1 MPTYH
6 PGVRLV
12 NTLYLPELREMIA
25 TDDDA
30 SLREF
35 VDALMPA
42 RVAEFM
48 EGLDPVESWR
58 VLQVADPERRVE
70 VFGYFEP
77 EKQTDLVH
85 ALVGSGDAD
94 AISGLVADLPA
105 DDRVDLLRDV
115 DDHVVDELIPLLP
128 PEDRRET
135 LRLRGFPEG
144 TAGSVMTTEV
154 VCLPEHLSVAEALT
168 EISKQALEVETVYYT
183 YVVDEDRRLLGLLSA
198 RQLVTHYLNP
208 DQLISELMQRDVVT
222 VLAMDDQEAVA
233 EKVADYDFLAIPVV
247 DENRRLLGIITHDDI
262 IDVLR
267 EEATEDAL
275 LAAGVTPLENG
286 YLRTH
291 WFTLAYS
298 RGIWLGVMFFAAL
311 LTAYALLRYEDG
323 FDNIWWLVLFIPLVI
338 SSGGNSGS
346 QSATLVIR
354 GLNDGDVTLDDW
366 GRVLRRELV
375 MGLCLGTGLA
385 MIGYAS
391 AVLLT
396 RHAPDQHLSPTAF
409 EMVVVPVTILLV
421 VVCGT
426 VCGGLLPL
434 LFQKLGLD
442 PALMSNPFVAGI
454 IDIAGIVIYMTVAT
468 AMIAGM

>member
-1 MPTYH
+1 M
-6 PGVRLV
+6 

-25 TDDDA
+25 TDDNE

-48 EGLDPVESWR
+48 EGLDARESWR
-58 VLQVADPERRVE
+58 VLEVADPERRVE

-77 EKQTDLVH
+77 EKQTALVH
-85 ALVGSGDAD
+85 ALVGDGDA
-94 AISGLVADLPA
+94 AAMSGLVADLPA

-115 DDHVVDELIPLLP
+115 DEHVVDELIPLLP
-128 PEDRRET
+128 IEDRRET

-154 VCLPEHLSVAEALT
+154 VCLKENLSVAEALT
-168 EISKQALEVETVYYT
+168 EISKQALGVETVYYS
-183 YVVDEDRRLLGLLSA
+183 YVVDDDRRLLGLLSA

-208 DQLISELMQRDVVT
+208 DQPISELMERDVVT

-233 EKVADYDFLAIPVV
+233 ETVADYDFLAIPVV
-247 DENRRLLGIITHDDI
+247 DDNRRLLGIITHDDI

-267 EEATEDAL
+267 AEATEDAL
-275 LAAGVTPLENG
+275 LSAGMAPLESG

-291 WFTLAYS
+291 WFTLACN
-298 RGIWLGVMFFAAL
+298 RGVWIGVLFFAAL
-311 LTAYALLRYEDG
+311 LTAFALLRYEEA
-323 FDNIWWLVLFIPLVI
+323 FDSVWWLVLFIPLVI

-354 GLNDGDVTLDDW
+354 GLTDGEVSLGDW
-366 GRVLRRELV
+366 RRVLRRELL
-375 MGLCLGTGLA
+375 MGLTLGTTLA
-385 MIGYAS
+385 ALGFVS
-391 AVLLT
+391 AWVLT
-396 RHAPDQHLSPTAF
+396 RQAPEGHTAPTLVEVA
-409 EMVVVPVTILLV
+409 VVPATLLLV

-434 LFQKLGLD
+434 MFQRLGLD

-454 IDIAGIVIYMTVAT
+454 IDIAGIVIYVTVAM
-468 AMIAGM
+468 AMIGGLAGG